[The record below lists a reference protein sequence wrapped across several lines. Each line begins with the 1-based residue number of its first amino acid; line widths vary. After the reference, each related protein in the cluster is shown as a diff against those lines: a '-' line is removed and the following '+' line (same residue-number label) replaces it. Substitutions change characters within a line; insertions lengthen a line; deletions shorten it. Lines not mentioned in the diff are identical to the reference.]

1 MKTIPHLKT
10 KVWIFDAETTA
21 QLLATLTLSVDGN
34 VRIGHTFSMAMM
46 PASDLKLAA
55 ATFELC
61 NRITEVL
68 LDIDDD
74 YRERELAKLVEG

>member
-1 MKTIPHLKT
+1 
-10 KVWIFDAETTA
+10 
-21 QLLATLTLSVDGN
+21 
-34 VRIGHTFSMAMM
+34 MM